1 MSLTLRFWGV
11 RGSLPSPGADTA
23 RYGGNTPCVELTH
36 PGGRVVLDAGT
47 GMRAL
52 GEARRVDG
60 SLAGPLDVLV
70 THAHADH
77 LLGLP
82 FFAALDEPGAAV
94 TVHAA
99 AHVMESV
106 RAAAHALA
114 SPPLFPVPL
123 MARVAPVSFAA
134 LPLGGDGPTLVA
146 GLHVHAFEALHPGG
160 AAGFRVA
167 LPANGRAVVYLPDNE
182 LAAADESGD
191 RRRAL
196 LAAVA
201 GAELLVHDAT
211 YVPTELPLR
220 NGWGHSTYAEAV
232 RFAAEAGVPRLA
244 LFHHHP
250 ERDDAAL
257 DHMAEEAAALGREAP
272 AALDVFMAVEGVAL
286 TV

>member
-11 RGSLPSPGADTA
+11 RGSLPSPGAGTA
-23 RYGGNTPCVELTH
+23 RYGGNTPCIELTH
-36 PGGRVVLDAGT
+36 GGGRLVLDAGT

-52 GEARRVDG
+52 GEARRIDG

-99 AHVMESV
+99 AHVLEAV

-123 MARVAPVSFAA
+123 MARAAPVSFAS
-134 LPLGGDGPTLVA
+134 LPLDGAGPTFVA

-167 LPANGRAVVYLPDNE
+167 CPDDARAVVYLPDNE
-182 LAAADESGD
+182 LAAADASGA

-196 LAAVA
+196 LQAVE
-201 GAELLVHDAT
+201 GARLLVHDAT

-257 DHMAEEAAALGREAP
+257 DRMAQEAGELAREAP
-272 AALDVFMAVEGVAL
+272 HPLEVFMAVEGEAL

>member
-11 RGSLPSPGADTA
+11 RGSLPSPGAGTA

-99 AHVMESV
+99 AHVLETV

-123 MARVAPVSFAA
+123 MARAAPVMFAS
-134 LPLGGDGPTLVA
+134 LPLNGAGPTLVA

-160 AAGFRVA
+160 AAGFRVTV
-167 LPANGRAVVYLPDNE
+167 PDSGRTVVYLPDNE
-182 LAAADESGD
+182 LAAADASGD

-196 LAAVA
+196 LDAVS

-232 RFAAEAGVPRLA
+232 RFAADAGVPRLA

-257 DHMAEEAAALGREAP
+257 DRMADEATALGRQAR
-272 AALDVFMAVEGVAL
+272 AALEVFMAVEGAAL